1 MRIMRSWMFV
11 PGHQQRMI
19 DKAYGLKLDV
29 AMFDLEDG
37 VPPGEKNTARAMMAE
52 TLARP
57 SSGMLRFVRIHPAG
71 TKEMEADLPAV
82 IRPGLD
88 GLTLTK
94 VNCPEDVLRV
104 SAVLDERE
112 EQAGLQR
119 GSVRLLATIES
130 ARGLIQAAAIAASSP
145 RLAGLMFGAED
156 FAMDLGMFNVR
167 QGEAGDFLYARSA
180 LVVAAASEGLQA
192 IDRVYLDI
200 RSPTG
205 LERDTRLARD
215 LGFTGKALI
224 HPAQIEVVERVFR
237 PTDAEVEYARRVVE
251 AFEAA
256 EAAGAGAVAVEQMV
270 ICRWW
275 SAPGGCF
282 SLYLKTP
289 PTDRFNRLSDC

>member
-37 VPPGEKNTARAMMAE
+37 VPPGEKNTARAMMPE
-52 TLARP
+52 TLDRP
-57 SSGMLRFVRIHPAG
+57 SGGMLRFVRIHPVG
-71 TKEMEADLPAV
+71 TKEIEVDLPTV

-94 VNCPEDVLRV
+94 VNCPEDVAQV
-104 SAVLDERE
+104 SAILDERE
-112 EQAGLQR
+112 EEAGLQR

-130 ARGLIQAAAIAASSP
+130 ARGLIQAPAIAAASP
-145 RLAGLMFGAED
+145 RLVGLMFGAED
-156 FAMDLGMFNVR
+156 FAMDLGLFNVR
-167 QGEAGDFLYARSA
+167 QGEASDFLYARSA
-180 LVVAAASEGLQA
+180 LAVAAVSERLQA

-200 RSPTG
+200 QNPAG
-205 LERDTRLARD
+205 LEKDTQTARD

-224 HPAQIEVVERVFR
+224 HPAQIEVVEQVFR
-237 PTDAEVEYARRVVE
+237 PTDAEITHAQRVIA

-256 EAAGAGAVAVEQMV
+256 EAAGAGAVAVDGQMV
-270 ICRWW
+270 DLPVVERARRVLQLV
-275 SAPGGCF
+275 SENP
-282 SLYLKTP
+282 
-289 PTDRFNRLSDC
+289 SDK

>member
-71 TKEMEADLPAV
+71 TKEIAADLPAV

-130 ARGLIQAAAIAASSP
+130 ARGLIQVPAIAASSP
-145 RLAGLMFGAED
+145 RLVGLMFGAED
-156 FAMDLGMFNVR
+156 FAMDLGLFNVR

-180 LVVAAASEGLQA
+180 LVVAAAGEGLQA

-224 HPAQIEVVERVFR
+224 HPAQIEVVERGFR
-237 PTDAEVEYARRVVE
+237 PTDAEVEYARRVVA

-256 EAAGAGAVAVEQMV
+256 EAAGAGAVAVDGQMV
-270 ICRWW
+270 DLPVVERARRALQLV
-275 SAPGGCF
+275 SEGA
-282 SLYLKTP
+282 
-289 PTDRFNRLSDC
+289 SDK

>member
-37 VPPGEKNTARAMMAE
+37 VPPGEKNTARAMMGE
-52 TLARP
+52 TLDRP
-57 SSGMLRFVRIHPAG
+57 SGGMLRFVRIHPAG
-71 TKEMEADLPAV
+71 TKEMEVDLPAV

-94 VNCPEDVLRV
+94 VNCPEDVLRI

-130 ARGLIQAAAIAASSP
+130 ARGLVQAAAIAASSP
-145 RLAGLMFGAED
+145 RLVGLMFGAED

-180 LVVAAASEGLQA
+180 LVVAAVSEGLQA

-200 RSPTG
+200 RNSA
-205 LERDTRLARD
+205 RL
-215 LGFTGKALI
+215 GKG
-224 HPAQIEVVERVFR
+224 HPSR
-237 PTDAEVEYARRVVE
+237 P
-251 AFEAA
+251 
-256 EAAGAGAVAVEQMV
+256 
-270 ICRWW
+270 
-275 SAPGGCF
+275 
-282 SLYLKTP
+282 
-289 PTDRFNRLSDC
+289 

>member
-37 VPPGEKNTARAMMAE
+37 VPPGEKDTARAMMAE
-52 TLARP
+52 TLGRP
-57 SSGMLRFVRIHPAG
+57 STGILRFVRIHPAG
-71 TKEMEADLPAV
+71 TKAIEADLPAV
-82 IRPGLD
+82 NRPGLD

-94 VNCPEDVLRV
+94 VNCPEDVLAV
-104 SAVLDERE
+104 CAVLDERE
-112 EQAGLQR
+112 EEAGLQR

-130 ARGLIQAAAIAASSP
+130 AKGLIQAPAIAASSP
-145 RLAGLMFGAED
+145 RLVGLMFGAED

-192 IDRVYLDI
+192 VDRVYTEI
-200 RSPTG
+200 RNPAG
-205 LERDTRLARD
+205 LEKDTRIARD

-224 HPAQIEVVERVFR
+224 HPAQIEVVEEVFR
-237 PTDAEVEYARRVVE
+237 PTDVEVEYARRVVD

-256 EAAGAGAVAVEQMV
+256 EADGAGAVAVDGQMIDLPV
-270 ICRWW
+270 VERARRVLQLV
-275 SAPGGCF
+275 SEDASG
-282 SLYLKTP
+282 K
-289 PTDRFNRLSDC
+289 

>member
-1 MRIMRSWMFV
+1 MRMMRSWMFV

-37 VPPGEKNTARAMMAE
+37 VPPSEKNTARAMMAE

-57 SSGMLRFVRIHPAG
+57 SSETLRFVRIHPAG
-71 TKEMEADLPAV
+71 TKEIAADLPAV

-104 SAVLDERE
+104 SAVLDARE

-130 ARGLIQAAAIAASSP
+130 ARGLVQAAAIAASSP
-145 RLAGLMFGAED
+145 RLVGLMFGAED

-180 LVVAAASEGLQA
+180 LVIAAASEGLQA
-192 IDRVYLDI
+192 VDRVYLAI
-200 RSPTG
+200 RNPTG
-205 LERDTRLARD
+205 LEADTRLARD

-224 HPAQIEVVERVFR
+224 HPAQIGVVESVFR
-237 PTDAEVEYARRVVE
+237 PTDAEVEHARRVVE

-256 EAAGAGAVAVEQMV
+256 EATGVGAVAVDGQMV
-270 ICRWW
+270 DLPVVERARRVLQLVAGNA
-275 SAPGGCF
+275 S
-282 SLYLKTP
+282 
-289 PTDRFNRLSDC
+289 DR

>member
-1 MRIMRSWMFV
+1 MFV

-57 SSGMLRFVRIHPAG
+57 SGGMLRFVRIHPAG
-71 TKEMEADLPAV
+71 TKEIAADLPAV
-82 IRPGLD
+82 ICPGLD

-130 ARGLIQAAAIAASSP
+130 ARGLIQVPAIAASSP
-145 RLAGLMFGAED
+145 RLVALMFGAED

-200 RSPTG
+200 RNPTG
-205 LERDTRLARD
+205 LEADTRLARD

-224 HPAQIEVVERVFR
+224 HPAQIEVVETVFR

-251 AFEAA
+251 AFETA
-256 EAAGAGAVAVEQMV
+256 EAAGAGAVAVDGQMV
-270 ICRWW
+270 DLPVVERARRALQLV
-275 SAPGGCF
+275 S
-282 SLYLKTP
+282 
-289 PTDRFNRLSDC
+289 DR

>member
-37 VPPGEKNTARAMMAE
+37 VPPGEKDTARTMMRE

-57 SSGMLRFVRIHPAG
+57 SPEMLRFVRIHPAG
-71 TKEMEADLPAV
+71 TEAIEADLPAV
-82 IRPGLD
+82 IQPGLD

-94 VNCPEDVLRV
+94 VNCPEDVSQV
-104 SAVLDERE
+104 SAILDERE
-112 EQAGLQR
+112 ERAGLRQ

-130 ARGLIQAAAIAASSP
+130 ARGLIQAAAIAAACP
-145 RLAGLMFGAED
+145 RLVGLMFGAED

-192 IDRVYLDI
+192 IDRVYTEI
-200 RSPTG
+200 RNPVG
-205 LERDTRLARD
+205 LEQDTRLARD

-224 HPAQIEVVERVFR
+224 HPAQIEVVEKVFR

-256 EAAGAGAVAVEQMV
+256 EANGAGAVALDGQMV
-270 ICRWW
+270 DLPVVER
-275 SAPGGCF
+275 ARRV
-282 SLYLKTP
+282 LQLV
-289 PTDRFNRLSDC
+289 SDK

>member
-37 VPPGEKNTARAMMAE
+37 VPPGQKNTARAMMAE

-57 SSGMLRFVRIHPAG
+57 SGGMLRFVRIHPAG
-71 TKEMEADLPAV
+71 TKEIVADLPAV
-82 IRPGLD
+82 ICPGLD

-104 SAVLDERE
+104 SAVLDAQEERV
-112 EQAGLQR
+112 GLQR

-256 EAAGAGAVAVEQMV
+256 EAAGAGAVAVDGQMV
-270 ICRWW
+270 DLPVVERARRVLQLV
-275 SAPGGCF
+275 SEDA
-282 SLYLKTP
+282 
-289 PTDRFNRLSDC
+289 

>member
-1 MRIMRSWMFV
+1 MRIMRSWMCV

-37 VPPGEKNTARAMMAE
+37 VPPGEKDTARAMMRE

-57 SSGMLRFVRIHPAG
+57 PSKMRRFVRIHPAG
-71 TKEMEADLPAV
+71 TEAIEADLPAV
-82 IRPGLD
+82 IRPGLN

-94 VNCPEDVLRV
+94 VNCPEDVLWV
-104 SAVLDERE
+104 SEILDERE
-112 EQAGLQR
+112 ERVGLRQ

-130 ARGLIQAAAIAASSP
+130 ARGLIQAPVIAASSP
-145 RLAGLMFGAED
+145 RLVGLMFGAED

-180 LVVAAASEGLQA
+180 LVVAAANEGLQA
-192 IDRVYLDI
+192 IDRVYTEI
-200 RSPTG
+200 RNPSG
-205 LERDTRLARD
+205 LEKDTRFARD

-224 HPAQIEVVERVFR
+224 HPAQIEVVEKVFR
-237 PTDAEVEYARRVVE
+237 PTDTEVEYARRVVN

-256 EAAGAGAVAVEQMV
+256 EAEGAGAVAVDGQMV
-270 ICRWW
+270 DLPVVER
-275 SAPGGCF
+275 ARRV
-282 SLYLKTP
+282 LELV
-289 PTDRFNRLSDC
+289 SDK

>member
-37 VPPGEKNTARAMMAE
+37 VPPGEKNTARAMMGE
-52 TLARP
+52 TLDRP

-71 TKEMEADLPAV
+71 SREMEVDLPAV

-104 SAVLDERE
+104 SAILDERE
-112 EQAGLQR
+112 EGAGLQR

-130 ARGLIQAAAIAASSP
+130 ARGLVQAAAIAAASP
-145 RLAGLMFGAED
+145 RLVGLMFGAED
-156 FAMDLGMFNVR
+156 FAIDLGMFNVR
-167 QGEAGDFLYARSA
+167 QEEVGDFLYARSA
-180 LVVAAASEGLQA
+180 LAVAAASEGLQA
-192 IDRVYLDI
+192 IDRVYVDI
-200 RSPTG
+200 RNPAG
-205 LERDTRLARD
+205 LEKDTRLARD

-224 HPAQIEVVERVFR
+224 HPAQIEVVEKVFH
-237 PTDAEVEYARRVVE
+237 PTDAEVEYARRVVA

-256 EAAGAGAVAVEQMV
+256 EAEGAGAVAIDGQMV
-270 ICRWW
+270 DLPVVERARRALQLV
-275 SAPGGCF
+275 SE
-282 SLYLKTP
+282 
-289 PTDRFNRLSDC
+289 DVSDK

>member
-37 VPPGEKNTARAMMAE
+37 VPPGEKNTARAMMPQ
-52 TLARP
+52 TLDRP
-57 SSGMLRFVRIHPAG
+57 SSPFRDQGGMLRFVRIHPAG
-71 TKEMEADLPAV
+71 TKEIEVDLPAV
-82 IRPGLD
+82 IRPGLN
-88 GLTLTK
+88 GLVLTK
-94 VNCPEDVLRV
+94 VHCPEDVLRV
-104 SAVLDERE
+104 SAILDELE
-112 EQAGLQR
+112 GQAGLQR

-130 ARGLIQAAAIAASSP
+130 ARGLIQAPEIAASSP
-145 RLAGLMFGAED
+145 RLVGLMFGAED
-156 FAMDLGMFNVR
+156 FAMDLGLFNVR

-200 RSPTG
+200 RNPTG
-205 LERDTRLARD
+205 LEKDTRLARD

-224 HPAQIEVVERVFR
+224 HPAQIEVVETVFR
-237 PTDAEVEYARRVVE
+237 PTDAEAEYARRVVE

-256 EAAGAGAVAVEQMV
+256 EAEGAGAVAVDGQMADLPV
-270 ICRWW
+270 VERARRALQLV
-275 SAPGGCF
+275 SG
-282 SLYLKTP
+282 K
-289 PTDRFNRLSDC
+289 

>member
-1 MRIMRSWMFV
+1 MHIMRSWMFV

-19 DKAYGLKLDV
+19 DKAYELKLDV

-57 SSGMLRFVRIHPAG
+57 SDRMLRFVRIHPIG
-71 TKEMEADLPAV
+71 SKEIESDLSAV

-94 VNCPEDVLRV
+94 VNCPEDVFQV
-104 SAVLDERE
+104 SAILDERE
-112 EQAGLQR
+112 EEAGLQR
-119 GSVRLLATIES
+119 GSVRLLATVES
-130 ARGLIQAAAIAASSP
+130 ARGLIQAPAIAAASP
-145 RLAGLMFGAED
+145 RLVGLMFGAED
-156 FAMDLGMFNVR
+156 FAMDLGLFNVR
-167 QGEAGDFLYARSA
+167 QDEASDFLYARSA

-200 RSPTG
+200 RNPAG
-205 LERDTRLARD
+205 LEEDTRFARD

-224 HPAQIEVVERVFR
+224 HPAQIEVVAKIFH
-237 PTDAEVEYARRVVE
+237 PTDAEVAHAQRVVD

-256 EAAGAGAVAVEQMV
+256 EAAGAGAVAVDGQMV
-270 ICRWW
+270 DLPVVERARHVLQLV
-275 SAPGGCF
+275 SEDA
-282 SLYLKTP
+282 SNK
-289 PTDRFNRLSDC
+289 

>member
-1 MRIMRSWMFV
+1 MRIMRSWLFV

-37 VPPGEKNTARAMMAE
+37 VPPGEKDTARAMMAE

-57 SSGMLRFVRIHPAG
+57 SGGMLRFVRIHPAG
-71 TKEMEADLPAV
+71 TKEIAADLPAV
-82 IRPGLD
+82 IRPGVD

-104 SAVLDERE
+104 SAVLDARE

-145 RLAGLMFGAED
+145 RLVGLMFGAED

-167 QGEAGDFLYARSA
+167 QGEAGDFLYARSM

-200 RSPTG
+200 RNPTG
-205 LERDTRLARD
+205 LERDTRLPRD

-256 EAAGAGAVAVEQMV
+256 EAEGAGAVAVDGQMV
-270 ICRWW
+270 DLPVVERARRVLQLV
-275 SAPGGCF
+275 SKNA
-282 SLYLKTP
+282 S
-289 PTDRFNRLSDC
+289 NR

>member
-57 SSGMLRFVRIHPAG
+57 SGGMLRFVRIHPAG
-71 TKEMEADLPAV
+71 TKEIAADLPAV
-82 IRPGLD
+82 ICPGLD

-104 SAVLDERE
+104 SAVLDAQE
-112 EQAGLQR
+112 EGVGLQR

-145 RLAGLMFGAED
+145 RLVGLMFGAED

-200 RSPTG
+200 RNPTG
-205 LERDTRLARD
+205 LEADTRLARD

-256 EAAGAGAVAVEQMV
+256 EAAGAGAVAVDGQMV
-270 ICRWW
+270 DLPVVERARRVLQLV
-275 SAPGGCF
+275 SKNA
-282 SLYLKTP
+282 S
-289 PTDRFNRLSDC
+289 NR

>member
-52 TLARP
+52 TLAHP

-71 TKEMEADLPAV
+71 TKEMEVDLPAV

-104 SAVLDERE
+104 SAVLDARE
-112 EQAGLQR
+112 EGAGLQR

-130 ARGLIQAAAIAASSP
+130 ARGLVQAAAIAASSP
-145 RLAGLMFGAED
+145 RLVGLMFGAED

-180 LVVAAASEGLQA
+180 LVVAAVSEGLQA

-200 RSPTG
+200 RNSAG
-205 LERDTRLARD
+205 LEKDTRLARD

-237 PTDAEVEYARRVVE
+237 PTDAEVEYARRVVA
-251 AFEAA
+251 AFETA
-256 EAAGAGAVAVEQMV
+256 EAAGAGAVAVDGQMV
-270 ICRWW
+270 DLPVVERARRALQLV
-275 SAPGGCF
+275 S
-282 SLYLKTP
+282 
-289 PTDRFNRLSDC
+289 DR

>member
-1 MRIMRSWMFV
+1 MHIMRSWMFV

-19 DKAYGLKLDV
+19 DKAYELKLDV

-57 SSGMLRFVRIHPAG
+57 SDRMLRFVRIHPIG
-71 TKEMEADLPAV
+71 SKEIESDLSAV

-94 VNCPEDVLRV
+94 VNCPDGVSQV
-104 SAVLDERE
+104 SAILDERE
-112 EQAGLQR
+112 EIAGLQP

-130 ARGLIQAAAIAASSP
+130 ARGLIQAPAIAASSP
-145 RLAGLMFGAED
+145 RLVGLMFGAED
-156 FAMDLGMFNVR
+156 FAMDLGLFNVR

-180 LVVAAASEGLQA
+180 LVVAAASERLQA

-200 RSPTG
+200 RNPDG
-205 LERDTRLARD
+205 LEKDTRFARD

-224 HPAQIEVVERVFR
+224 HPAQIEVVEKVFH

-256 EAAGAGAVAVEQMV
+256 EAEGAGAVAVDGQMV
-270 ICRWW
+270 DLPVVERARRALQLV
-275 SAPGGCF
+275 SENP
-282 SLYLKTP
+282 
-289 PTDRFNRLSDC
+289 SDK